1 MQKFSYLAG
10 QMGEIS
16 LTSARVWELA
26 RDPSDLMR
34 RRLYSSAMSPVRW
47 TKRRPLDGPIAAA
60 EVAVSEGSDYHARL
74 HSVGGPSGFD
84 PVRRPRI
91 RRDIEG
97 LRAVAVALVV
107 LYHAKLAR
115 VTGGY
120 VGVDVFFVI
129 SGFLITRQLLG
140 ELARE
145 GSFSLARFYA
155 RRIKRL
161 LPASALVAVA
171 TLVGSLLWI
180 SPLRLGNIVRDVVAT
195 AFYVVNY
202 RLAVQGTDY
211 LASSGPPSPLQHYW
225 SLAVEEQFYL
235 LWPVLLSVLAWVW
248 SRRAAR
254 GQRITPPAALLG
266 IALTGIFVTSLG
278 LSVWLTHRSAP
289 WAYFSLPSRAW
300 ELALGAL
307 VAVGA
312 DRLARLPRF
321 VAASASWL
329 GLGLIACSAFLFTD
343 FTAFPGIA
351 AALPVG
357 GAALVIGAGCAGPRF
372 GAESMLRLPPMQLG
386 GRLSYSWYL
395 WHWPA
400 IILGAAA
407 LGHPLRT
414 KSMLAV
420 VAASFVL
427 AWVTYHLV
435 ENPIRSKEILS
446 QVPRKGLALGVSLS
460 ASTALVA
467 IVAIAVVPSAR
478 GSGRLATVPSLASS
492 AQASRVSQIVGEGVS
507 TQRVPSNLNPPLE
520 TVGGDRP
527 AIDQCHIGIAATK
540 SGPCVFGDS
549 SASTTVVLFGDSHA
563 GQWFAPLNDLA
574 HARHWKLVVF
584 VKSECPSVNVHAYS
598 VPMKREYVECD
609 KWRSSALD
617 RIRSMRPRVV
627 VLSSSVTFDAMG
639 NFDPKTFEQSWL
651 SGTTSI
657 VQQIEATGAVVVWL
671 GDTPRPRGSA
681 PDCVATHLQD
691 ARACMNDVAIAQVD
705 NQRRVQ
711 SAAAAAA
718 AGATVID
725 PTPWICPG
733 TKCPVVVGNL
743 LVYRDNSH
751 LSTAYVDWLE
761 PLLAARLPLT

>member
-1 MQKFSYLAG
+1 
-10 QMGEIS
+10 
-16 LTSARVWELA
+16 
-26 RDPSDLMR
+26 
-34 RRLYSSAMSPVRW
+34 MSPVMW
-47 TKRRPLDGPIAAA
+47 TKRRPFDGPVAAA
-60 EVAVSEGSDYHARL
+60 DVAVPEAPDQDTRL
-74 HSVGGPSGFD
+74 HSIGGPSGFD
-84 PVRRPRI
+84 PVGRPRI

-97 LRAVAVALVV
+97 LRALAVALVV
-107 LYHAKLAR
+107 LYHAKLGR
-115 VTGGY
+115 ITGGY

-145 GSFSLARFYA
+145 GTLSLARFYA

-171 TLVGSLLWI
+171 TLIGSLLWI
-180 SPLRLGNIVRDVVAT
+180 SPLRLGTIVRDVVAT
-195 AFYVVNY
+195 ALYVINY

-235 LWPVLLSVLAWVW
+235 LWPVLLLVLAMVW
-248 SRRAAR
+248 SRRTAR
-254 GQRITPPAALLG
+254 KGRATPPTALFGVAVIVIL
-266 IALTGIFVTSLG
+266 ASSLG

-307 VAVGA
+307 VAICAG
-312 DRLARLPRF
+312 RLARLPVF
-321 VAASASWL
+321 IATGASWL
-329 GLGLIACSAFLFTD
+329 GLGLIAYSAFLFTD
-343 FTAFPGIA
+343 FTAFPGIVG
-351 AALPVG
+351 ALPVG
-357 GAALVIGAGCAGPRF
+357 GAALVIAAGCAGPRL
-372 GAESMLRLPPMQLG
+372 GAESVLRLPPMQLG

-407 LGHPLRT
+407 LGHPLHT

-420 VAASFVL
+420 IAASFVL

-435 ENPIRSKEILS
+435 ENPIRRKEILS
-446 QVPRKGLALGVSLS
+446 RVPRKGLVLGLSLS
-460 ASTALVA
+460 ASTALMA
-467 IVAIAVVPSAR
+467 IAAIAVVPSAR
-478 GSGRLATVPSLASS
+478 GSGRLATVPSLSS
-492 AQASRVSQIVGEGVS
+492 QAQAARISQIVADGVF
-507 TQRVPSNLNPPLE
+507 TQKVPSNLNPPLE

-527 AIDQCHIGIAATK
+527 AINQCHLSIAATK

-549 SASTTVVLFGDSHA
+549 RASTTVVLFGDSHA
-563 GQWFAPLNDLA
+563 GQWFAPLNDQA
-574 HARHWKLVVF
+574 HARHWKLIVF
-584 VKSECPSVNVHAYS
+584 VKSDCPSVNVHAYI
-598 VPMKREYVECD
+598 VTMKREYGECD
-609 KWRSSALD
+609 KWRSNALD
-617 RIRSMRPRVV
+617 RIRGLRPKMV
-627 VLSSSVTFDAMG
+627 VLSSSVTSGAMG
-639 NFDPKTFEQSWL
+639 NFVPKTFEQSWL
-651 SGTTSI
+651 TGTTSI
-657 VQQIEATGAVVVWL
+657 VQQIEASGAVVVWL

-691 ARACMNDVAIAQVD
+691 ARACMNDAATAQVD

-718 AGATVID
+718 AGATVVD

-761 PLLAARLPLT
+761 PVLAARLPLP